1 MRAWVLHTVHGVTAQ
16 NGHGAGVLLC
26 PAGRDSAPLQAP
38 YTLPIIASASHCFGS
53 GTATTLSMLARGED
67 TDPVK
72 NRALPKA
79 IGCGKNLQW
88 VERSMG
94 GVQKWLE

>member
-1 MRAWVLHTVHGVTAQ
+1 MARLI
-16 NGHGAGVLLC
+16 
-26 PAGRDSAPLQAP
+26 D
-38 YTLPIIASASHCFGS
+38 CFGS

-94 GVQKWLE
+94 GVQKWLEQLSAGGAQVKRPTRVDNSAEALLDLPVWPGDKCQFTEMGILG

>member
-1 MRAWVLHTVHGVTAQ
+1 MARLI
-16 NGHGAGVLLC
+16 
-26 PAGRDSAPLQAP
+26 D
-38 YTLPIIASASHCFGS
+38 CFGS

-94 GVQKWLE
+94 GVQKWLEQLSAEVAQRLQEDRSQHQRVARSLTVRTPRDER